1 MSLRPIGKNPTQG
14 EIEMESTVASPGGAS
29 AAPRVYPGLA
39 LALALL
45 SVPGSLLTWDTLPG
59 GGFVFGAPLAIVA
72 VVLGVQA
79 RQRSRAGR
87 GKALAAI
94 LIAGAMLAMMVVW
107 TVVEAS
113 GASAQSPATGTLTFK
128 ALEKGSTFTHVRNTK
143 PKTERTNSTRDVIVF
158 TEPLADASGTVV
170 GTLHVDCVTTRG
182 ARNFLRS
189 TLTCAG
195 VIALRDGTLTL
206 QANTKP
212 GVPTTTGAVT
222 GGTGAYANAHGVF
235 VSKDTSAGGDTTITL
250 AD

>member
-1 MSLRPIGKNPTQG
+1 
-14 EIEMESTVASPGGAS
+14 MESTVGTSGVGA
-29 AAPRVYPGLA
+29 AAPRGYPGLA
-39 LALALL
+39 LALALV
-45 SVPGSLLTWDTLPG
+45 SVPGSLLSWDTLPG

-79 RQRSRAGR
+79 RQRSQVGR
-87 GKALAAI
+87 GKAVAAI
-94 LIAGAMLAMMVVW
+94 LIAGAMLAMMAVW

-143 PKTERTNSTRDVIVF
+143 PKTERTNSTGDVIVF

-170 GTLHVDCVTTRG
+170 GRLHVDCVTTRG

-212 GVPTTTGAVT
+212 GVPTTIGAVT
-222 GGTGAYANAHGVF
+222 GGTGAYANSRGVF

>member
-1 MSLRPIGKNPTQG
+1 
-14 EIEMESTVASPGGAS
+14 MESTVASPGGAS

-79 RQRSRAGR
+79 RRRSLAGR
-87 GKALAAI
+87 GKAVAAI
-94 LIAGAMLAMMVVW
+94 LIAGAMLAMMAVW
-107 TVVEAS
+107 TVASVAS
-113 GASAQSPATGTLTFK
+113 GQQPATGTLTFK
-128 ALEKGSTFTHVRNTK
+128 ALEKGATFTHVRNTK
-143 PKTERTNSTRDVIVF
+143 PKTERSNSTGDVIVF

-170 GTLHVDCVTTRG
+170 GRLHVDCVTTRG

-212 GVPTTTGAVT
+212 GVPTTIGAVT
-222 GGTGAYANAHGVF
+222 GGTGAYANSRGVF